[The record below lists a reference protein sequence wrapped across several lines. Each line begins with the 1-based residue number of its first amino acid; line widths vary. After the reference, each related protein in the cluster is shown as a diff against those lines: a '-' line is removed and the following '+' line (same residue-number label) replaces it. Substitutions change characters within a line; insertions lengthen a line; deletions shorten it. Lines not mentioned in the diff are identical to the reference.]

1 MSSPGEYCILAKM
14 DGQLMDHL
22 RLDKLLEGHIMDQA
36 SISNAWIKRLTII
49 ALIMLLPA
57 CQSADTRRFGGILG
71 SVAGSIG
78 GSYLG
83 SALGGGTAGRI
94 VGAVAGGVAGYYV
107 GSTVGGYLGKEDKQR
122 MAQAS
127 QAAFDTGQPQTF
139 SNPDT
144 GLKGTAQVVPSAQ
157 TAQQDG
163 ECKTIR
169 QTVVLKDGKTVTEDV
184 KSCKEQG

>member
-1 MSSPGEYCILAKM
+1 
-14 DGQLMDHL
+14 
-22 RLDKLLEGHIMDQA
+22 MDQA
-36 SISNAWIKRLTII
+36 STSSARIRWLTIV

-71 SVAGSIG
+71 SVAGSLG

-83 SALGGGTAGRI
+83 SYLGGGTAGRI

-127 QAAFDTGQPQTF
+127 QAAFDTDQPQTF

-144 GLKGTAQVVPSAQ
+144 GLKGKAEVVPAQ
-157 TAQQDG
+157 AAQQSG

-184 KSCKEQG
+184 KSCKESS

>member
-1 MSSPGEYCILAKM
+1 M
-14 DGQLMDHL
+14 DP
-22 RLDKLLEGHIMDQA
+22 A
-36 SISNAWIKRLTII
+36 SISNAWIKRMTII
-49 ALIMLLPA
+49 ALILFLPA

-83 SALGGGTAGRI
+83 SALGGGTAARI

-107 GSTVGGYLGKEDKQR
+107 GSTVGSYLGKEDKQR

-127 QAAFDTGQPQTF
+127 QTAFDTGQPQTF

-144 GLKGTAQVVPSAQ
+144 GLKGTAQVLPSPP

-184 KSCKEQG
+184 RSCKEPG

>member
-1 MSSPGEYCILAKM
+1 
-14 DGQLMDHL
+14 
-22 RLDKLLEGHIMDQA
+22 MDQA
-36 SISNAWIKRLTII
+36 SLSSTRIRRLTIV

-57 CQSADTRRFGGILG
+57 CQSADTRRFGGVLG
-71 SVAGSIG
+71 SVAGSLG

-83 SALGGGTAGRI
+83 SYLGGGTAGRI

-107 GSTVGGYLGKEDKQR
+107 GSTVGGYLGKEDRQR

-127 QAAFDTGQPQTF
+127 QTAFDTGQPQTF
-139 SNPDT
+139 SNADT
-144 GLKGTAQVVPSAQ
+144 GLKGKAEVVSTQ
-157 TAQQDG
+157 AQQQADNR

-184 KSCKEQG
+184 RSCKESG

>member
-1 MSSPGEYCILAKM
+1 
-14 DGQLMDHL
+14 
-22 RLDKLLEGHIMDQA
+22 MDQA
-36 SISNAWIKRLTII
+36 SISSARIRRLTIV

-83 SALGGGTAGRI
+83 SYLGGGTAGRI

-107 GSTVGGYLGKEDKQR
+107 GSTVGGYLGKEDRQR

-144 GLKGTAQVVPSAQ
+144 GLKGKAEVVPTQ
-157 TAQQDG
+157 TAEQSG

-184 KSCKEQG
+184 KSCKESS

>member
-1 MSSPGEYCILAKM
+1 MG
-14 DGQLMDHL
+14 
-22 RLDKLLEGHIMDQA
+22 QA
-36 SISNAWIKRLTII
+36 SISNAWIRRLTIV

-57 CQSADTRRFGGILG
+57 CQSADTRRFGGVLG

-83 SALGGGTAGRI
+83 SYLGGGTAGRI

-107 GSTVGGYLGKEDKQR
+107 GSTVGGYLGKEDRQR

-144 GLKGTAQVVPSAQ
+144 GLRGKAELVPSTQ
-157 TAQQDG
+157 TQQQADNR

-184 KSCKEQG
+184 RSCKEPG

>member
-1 MSSPGEYCILAKM
+1 
-14 DGQLMDHL
+14 
-22 RLDKLLEGHIMDQA
+22 MDQA
-36 SISNAWIKRLTII
+36 DDNNRADLVPAGMPVSGHEAFWRHTGQCCRLHW
-49 ALIMLLPA
+49 
-57 CQSADTRRFGGILG
+57 
-71 SVAGSIG
+71 

-83 SALGGGTAGRI
+83 SALGGGTAARI

-127 QAAFDTGQPQTF
+127 QTAFDTGQPQTF
-139 SNPDT
+139 SNLDT
-144 GLKGTAQVVPSAQ
+144 GLKGTAQVLPSPP

-184 KSCKEQG
+184 RSCKEPG

>member
-1 MSSPGEYCILAKM
+1 MN
-14 DGQLMDHL
+14 QT
-22 RLDKLLEGHIMDQA
+22 
-36 SISNAWIKRLTII
+36 SISYAWLKRLAIV
-49 ALIMLLPA
+49 ALILLLPA

-83 SALGGGTAGRI
+83 SYLGGGTAGRI

-127 QAAFDTGQPQTF
+127 QAAFDTGQTQTF

-144 GLKGTAQVVPSAQ
+144 GLKGKAEVVPTQS
-157 TAQQDG
+157 QQQADNG

-184 KSCKEQG
+184 RSCKEPG